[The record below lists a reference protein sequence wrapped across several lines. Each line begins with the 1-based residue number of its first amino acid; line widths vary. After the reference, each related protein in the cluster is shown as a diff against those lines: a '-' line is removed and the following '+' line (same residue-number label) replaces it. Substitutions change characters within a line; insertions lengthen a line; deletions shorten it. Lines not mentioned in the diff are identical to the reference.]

1 MQAILY
7 SFQSSSVA
15 MVDHH
20 TLMQQFWEWH
30 HKELATRG
38 YSPGNWKW
46 IIPRWL
52 RTPPSATWAST
63 SASLLA
69 PQEAAVVSDPGSLEC
84 RLHC

>member
-1 MQAILY
+1 MNVQAVLY

-46 IIPRWL
+46 IIP
-52 RTPPSATWAST
+52 PVAAHT
-63 SASLLA
+63 SKCYLGLNKCALS
-69 PQEAAVVSDPGSLEC
+69 C
-84 RLHC
+84 